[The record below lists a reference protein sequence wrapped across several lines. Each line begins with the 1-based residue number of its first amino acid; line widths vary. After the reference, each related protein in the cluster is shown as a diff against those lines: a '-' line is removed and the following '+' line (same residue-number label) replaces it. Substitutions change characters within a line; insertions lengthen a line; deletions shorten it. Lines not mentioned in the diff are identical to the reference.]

1 MIFNVQRK
9 RNSEQTKGNVIY
21 HYFFMACF
29 AIDNLIS
36 KDHSTA
42 QPPSARRPL
51 PTQGGPRSWKPTVIF
66 SSKITPFCC
75 WTKIADKASL
85 SRENHS
91 SVDPSPSVGPP
102 ILSANHSILV
112 TTKPLP
118 PLVCGYSPLE
128 GFLCV
133 LLTWQYRSSNN
144 EEGPPVTVSGVALW
158 LKRLCHVY

>member
-1 MIFNVQRK
+1 MFKGRGTQNKQKAMLFIIIFSWLVLLLTTWFQKTILQHN
-9 RNSEQTKGNVIY
+9 
-21 HYFFMACF
+21 
-29 AIDNLIS
+29 
-36 KDHSTA
+36 
-42 QPPSARRPL
+42 PPSARRPL

-158 LKRLCHVY
+158 LKRLCPVY